1 MKRLFR
7 IRLLLQVGQTLHQIE
22 GTSGGQVSH
31 HRKLTD
37 DERRQIIEAHTRGT
51 SAAAL
56 ARRFGVSSRTI
67 YNTLIRAKG
76 PCPGPT
82 TTISTRLSA
91 RQLAGFQAALA
102 RRGITDQPAALR
114 RLMGA
119 ADTLLRPADP
129 VVRDHLQA
137 WGALVAAEGAAVNR
151 IARKL
156 NEAKLRGRTMP
167 FTDED
172 MTTIRLFAAGLVEFA
187 EGFRILWEAQLAE
200 KAREVDNAL
209 KGLVIDAP
217 EPKAGSAS
225 APPAASHRW
234 RSAR

>member
-1 MKRLFR
+1 MR
-7 IRLLLQVGQTLHQIE
+7 
-22 GTSGGQVSH
+22 H
-31 HRKLTD
+31 HRKLTN
-37 DERRQIIEAHTRGT
+37 DERRQIIEAHAGGT
-51 SAAAL
+51 SVAAL

-102 RRGITDQPAALR
+102 RRGINDQPAALR

-137 WGALVAAEGAAVNR
+137 WGAQVATDGAAVNH

-156 NEAKLRGRTMP
+156 NEAKLRGRPLP
-167 FTDED
+167 FTDDD
-172 MTTIRLFAAGLVEFA
+172 MTTIRTFAGRLVECTEA
-187 EGFRILWEAQLAE
+187 FRILWEAQAAAKTRDVDKALEGLAA
-200 KAREVDNAL
+200 KV
-209 KGLVIDAP
+209 P
-217 EPKAGSAS
+217 EP
-225 APPAASHRW
+225 
-234 RSAR
+234 